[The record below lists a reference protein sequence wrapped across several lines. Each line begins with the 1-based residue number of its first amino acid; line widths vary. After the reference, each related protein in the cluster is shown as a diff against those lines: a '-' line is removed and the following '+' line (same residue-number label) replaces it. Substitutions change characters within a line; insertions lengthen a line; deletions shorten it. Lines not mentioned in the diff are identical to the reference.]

1 MARQG
6 RISRRGLL
14 GAAAVLGTTGLVGRP
29 TSARAASRR
38 HRAGGPAARLPSR
51 SEFVVRGA
59 HVLTMDPALGDLPRG
74 DVHVRDGVIVAVGT
88 DLAAPGAAVLDGRD
102 TIALPGFVDTHWHLW
117 TSSLR
122 ALIRNDE
129 APAYGYF
136 AVTPRVG
143 LEYTPE
149 DAYRAVRLGLAEGL
163 YSGITTVHDWSHNI
177 LSPAHADADL
187 RALADV
193 GIRARFSYGY
203 SRQLQLEPE
212 LPMDVA
218 DIARVQR
225 EWTARPNDGL
235 LTLGMASRGV
245 DLGQPGA
252 TPFRVLRR
260 DWDGTRAL
268 GLPITL
274 HVGRAREVTALEQEG
289 LLGPD
294 VQLVHPTSTTAAE
307 RELLAERGTS
317 FSSSPH
323 TELRRLQEA
332 GDAQVAEL
340 LEAGVQVSLSV
351 DHIAGLNCDF
361 FSTMRTLHWMH
372 SHRIGDRV
380 PLSTRRLVELA
391 TIEGA
396 RDLGLAE
403 QIGSLTPGKR
413 ADLILV
419 RTTDANI
426 APVHEPTHALVFA
439 AQPRNV
445 DTVVIDGRILLRG
458 GQLTALDEEQ
468 VVREAVE
475 SAAALHLRAGWP

>member
-1 MARQG
+1 MTRQA

-14 GAAAVLGTTGLVGRP
+14 GAAAALGTTGLVGGSP
-29 TSARAASRR
+29 PARAATRR
-38 HRAGGPAARLPSR
+38 RGADRPAAQLPSR

-74 DVHVRDGVIVAVGT
+74 DVHVRDGIIVAVGT
-88 DLAAPGAAVLDGRD
+88 NLAAPGAMVLDARD

-193 GIRARFSYGY
+193 GIRARFAYGY

-225 EWTARPNDGL
+225 EWLGRPNEGL
-235 LTLGMASRGV
+235 LTLGMASRGRGPGPAGRDAV
-245 DLGQPGA
+245 PRATARLGRHAQPGPPDHA
-252 TPFRVLRR
+252 AR
-260 DWDGTRAL
+260 GTRGRGNGPGA
-268 GLPITL
+268 GRAARSGRPARPPDE
-274 HVGRAREVTALEQEG
+274 HHGGRAGAAGRARHV
-289 LLGPD
+289 
-294 VQLVHPTSTTAAE
+294 VQFVSAHGAAPP
-307 RELLAERGTS
+307 AGG
-317 FSSSPH
+317 
-323 TELRRLQEA
+323 RR
-332 GDAQVAEL
+332 
-340 LEAGVQVSLSV
+340 
-351 DHIAGLNCDF
+351 
-361 FSTMRTLHWMH
+361 
-372 SHRIGDRV
+372 
-380 PLSTRRLVELA
+380 
-391 TIEGA
+391 
-396 RDLGLAE
+396 
-403 QIGSLTPGKR
+403 
-413 ADLILV
+413 
-419 RTTDANI
+419 
-426 APVHEPTHALVFA
+426 
-439 AQPRNV
+439 
-445 DTVVIDGRILLRG
+445 
-458 GQLTALDEEQ
+458 
-468 VVREAVE
+468 
-475 SAAALHLRAGWP
+475 RAGRRAAGCRCPGQPVRR

>member
-1 MARQG
+1 MSGQG

-14 GAAAVLGTTGLVGRP
+14 GGAAAVGAASLAGRP
-29 TSARAASRR
+29 TESHAATPTGRR
-38 HRAGGPAARLPSR
+38 GRRQIQDRPAAQLPAR
-51 SEFVVRGA
+51 GEFVVRGA

-74 DVHVRDGVIVAVGT
+74 DVHVRDGVIVAIGT
-88 DLAAPGAAVLDGRD
+88 DLAAPGATVLDARD

-149 DAYRAVRLGLAEGL
+149 DAYRAVRLGLAEEL

-193 GIRARFSYGY
+193 GIRARFAYGY

-225 EWTARPNDGL
+225 EWLARPNDGL
-235 LTLGMASRGV
+235 LTLGMASRTV

-260 DWDGTRAL
+260 DWDGTRGL

-274 HVGRAREVTALEQEG
+274 HVGRAGEVTALEQEG

-307 RELLAERGTS
+307 RAILAARGTS
-317 FSSSPH
+317 FSTSPH
-323 TELRRLQEA
+323 TEVRRLQEA
-332 GDAQVAEL
+332 GDAQ
-340 LEAGVQVSLSV
+340 
-351 DHIAGLNCDF
+351 
-361 FSTMRTLHWMH
+361 
-372 SHRIGDRV
+372 
-380 PLSTRRLVELA
+380 
-391 TIEGA
+391 
-396 RDLGLAE
+396 
-403 QIGSLTPGKR
+403 
-413 ADLILV
+413 
-419 RTTDANI
+419 
-426 APVHEPTHALVFA
+426 
-439 AQPRNV
+439 
-445 DTVVIDGRILLRG
+445 
-458 GQLTALDEEQ
+458 
-468 VVREAVE
+468 
-475 SAAALHLRAGWP
+475 